1 MHTLLKSAV
10 CFDIVSNLALNTH
23 RPYRKIRLHNL
34 IHNIS
39 FLFEIFQI
47 WLEHSELDLMVFSQ
61 HGEIDRDLRVANEER
76 LLKIYADGFIEQVLV
91 NKRTYFVPIFSQNDL
106 HVIQDRWIFSDDPS
120 YQQYL
125 HNFEIKIIPAFS
137 QLNPI
142 LLLPLFLVTT
152 KIYIT
157 RNRTFQSLL

>member
-10 CFDIVSNLALNTH
+10 SFDIVSNLALNTH

-142 LLLPLFLVTT
+142 LLLPLFFVTT

-157 RNRTFQSLL
+157 RNRTFQPLL